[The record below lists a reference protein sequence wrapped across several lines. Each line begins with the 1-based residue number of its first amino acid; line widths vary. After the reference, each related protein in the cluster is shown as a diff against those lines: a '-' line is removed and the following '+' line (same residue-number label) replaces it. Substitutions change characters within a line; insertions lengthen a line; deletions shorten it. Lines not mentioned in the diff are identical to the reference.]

1 MLIKDNQSTD
11 LPLNATLT
19 GPGTITSWEIN
30 ATLPSGLNFGT
41 SNGTVWGIPTVLQTT
56 AAAYTIWAN
65 NSGGSSVAY
74 LNITVVDELANI
86 AYNPSSVT
94 IVRGYTMANVSATN
108 TGVAVVSWTI
118 SPALPSG
125 LSFDN
130 GTVHGRPMVNM
141 SATTYTVY
149 ANNSGGSA
157 TASLTLT
164 VNEPTPNI
172 DYSPDNYTMT
182 NGTSY
187 TITPTLLGQT
197 GNISSIL
204 GAGTVS
210 ASGACTYGNLLIFRT
225 NDWRMWAFNTSL
237 SASTSNPYVLA
248 TNVSFTSC
256 THHVVHNG
264 TMYFQASTN
273 STGAELWKTDGTAAG
288 TSMVKDIVS
297 GTSSSSPSSF
307 FVFNDEVH
315 FSSRLTS
322 SGVEIWKTNGTSSGT
337 VRAHAYSGCYVS
349 NCNFHSVI
357 EYNGSFYGGGHW
369 NQNGREVLMY
379 NSSGLSL
386 LVDLTPGQR
395 FSIPRMTNPS
405 AFLVHDGWLWF
416 LTNGNPQS
424 GNGNCLYRSNGTAA
438 GTTPFVCDTSSLG
451 LELFNDELYFS
462 RSANYKGYEL
472 WKTDGTV
479 AGTVMVKD
487 CLLYTSPSPRD
498 Q

>member
-1 MLIKDNQSTD
+1 MCIRD
-11 LPLNATLT
+11 
-19 GPGTITSWEIN
+19 
-30 ATLPSGLNFGT
+30 
-41 SNGTVWGIPTVLQTT
+41 
-56 AAAYTIWAN
+56 
-65 NSGGSSVAY
+65 
-74 LNITVVDELANI
+74 
-86 AYNPSSVT
+86 
-94 IVRGYTMANVSATN
+94 R
-108 TGVAVVSWTI
+108 
-118 SPALPSG
+118 
-125 LSFDN
+125 
-130 GTVHGRPMVNM
+130 
-141 SATTYTVY
+141 
-149 ANNSGGSA
+149 
-157 TASLTLT
+157 
-164 VNEPTPNI
+164 
-172 DYSPDNYTMT
+172 
-182 NGTSY
+182 
-187 TITPTLLGQT
+187 
-197 GNISSIL
+197 
-204 GAGTVS
+204 
-210 ASGACTYGNLLIFRT
+210 
-225 NDWRMWAFNTSL
+225 
-237 SASTSNPYVLA
+237 
-248 TNVSFTSC
+248 
-256 THHVVHNG
+256 
-264 TMYFQASTN
+264 
-273 STGAELWKTDGTAAG
+273 
-288 TSMVKDIVS
+288 VKDIIS

-487 CLLYTSPSPRD
+487 IYTGTNSGLVSLLTSTEDFLYFSARTGTANTDTGLWRTDGTNAGTQLVKSGFVGYPTSATRLSLIHI
-498 Q
+498 

>member
-1 MLIKDNQSTD
+1 M
-11 LPLNATLT
+11 
-19 GPGTITSWEIN
+19 
-30 ATLPSGLNFGT
+30 
-41 SNGTVWGIPTVLQTT
+41 
-56 AAAYTIWAN
+56 
-65 NSGGSSVAY
+65 
-74 LNITVVDELANI
+74 VDELANI

-108 TGVAVVSWTI
+108 TGGAVVSWTI

-273 STGAELWKTDGTAAG
+273 
-288 TSMVKDIVS
+288 
-297 GTSSSSPSSF
+297 
-307 FVFNDEVH
+307 
-315 FSSRLTS
+315 
-322 SGVEIWKTNGTSSGT
+322 
-337 VRAHAYSGCYVS
+337 
-349 NCNFHSVI
+349 
-357 EYNGSFYGGGHW
+357 
-369 NQNGREVLMY
+369 
-379 NSSGLSL
+379 LSL
-386 LVDLTPGQR
+386 
-395 FSIPRMTNPS
+395 I
-405 AFLVHDGWLWF
+405 HI
-416 LTNGNPQS
+416 
-424 GNGNCLYRSNGTAA
+424 
-438 GTTPFVCDTSSLG
+438 
-451 LELFNDELYFS
+451 
-462 RSANYKGYEL
+462 
-472 WKTDGTV
+472 
-479 AGTVMVKD
+479 
-487 CLLYTSPSPRD
+487 
-498 Q
+498 